1 MLFFRL
7 MCVFSAGRMEQNL
20 DRILGGASDNNSL
33 KWEGSH
39 DCGVTTFKI
48 ICMSYFTVDYLI

>member
-33 KWEGSH
+33 KWEGSQ

-48 ICMSYFTVDYLI
+48 ICNY